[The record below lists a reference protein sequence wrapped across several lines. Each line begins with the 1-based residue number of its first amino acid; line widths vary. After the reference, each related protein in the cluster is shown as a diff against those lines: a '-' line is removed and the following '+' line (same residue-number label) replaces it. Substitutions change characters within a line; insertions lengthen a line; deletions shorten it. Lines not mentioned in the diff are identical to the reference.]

1 MAVRK
6 TKWYANKWTYIIGII
21 LVVISYF
28 AFTEGPEYFNL
39 NSYLKEIIKEKDEQ
53 IKEKDAALLE
63 KEKEIKKIKAT
74 REKISTEETTNKI
87 KRLEAE
93 LKLLHEAQK
102 NGVEYKQ
109 LSPQELKNYFNNIIN
124 KK

>member
-28 AFTEGPEYFNL
+28 VFTEGPEYFNL

-63 KEKEIKKIKAT
+63 KEKEIKKIKET
-74 REKISTEETTNKI
+74 RSKISTEETTNKI

-93 LKLLHEAQK
+93 LRLLQEAEK
-102 NGVEYKQ
+102 RGVDYREVN
-109 LSPQELKNYFNNIIN
+109 PTELKNYFNNIIN